1 MAIVKNKTY
10 RQFNCR
16 ALTDNG
22 ARLTLRLIPGLN
34 DVEDNVW
41 QNFVSKDGKKIN
53 SFIAELKSK
62 DQIDYGEHLNILEL
76 EVEHEAIHKSAPK
89 PTE

>member
-1 MAIVKNKTY
+1 MAIVKNKTS

-16 ALTDNG
+16 ALAHNG
-22 ARLTLRLIPGLN
+22 ARLTLRLIPGMN
-34 DVEDNVW
+34 DVEDDVW
-41 QNFVSKDGKKIN
+41 QHFVSKDGKKIN
-53 SFIAELKSK
+53 SFIAELKSR

-76 EVEHEAIHKSAPK
+76 EVEHKAIHKSAPK